1 MNHLSPQL
9 QSKLLFVSK
18 DCFPSKN
25 NNVIKIDNDNE
36 PYSYHVAKT
45 KMYVF
50 DQNDLGNFLLWY
62 WHNDKES
69 FLVDLSN
76 IDYEKHWQYFSGNN
90 QDFNIIYPDADTF
103 NSNVIENPNMV
114 QIYDNLI
121 TVNGIDHF
129 INQVVIPN
137 YKMIDIK
144 KINNTYYKF
153 ATNCGT
159 QIFM

>member
-9 QSKLLFVSK
+9 QTKLLFESK
-18 DCFPSKN
+18 ERFFSSN
-25 NNVIKIDNDNE
+25 NNVIKIDNE
-36 PYSYHVAKT
+36 PYSYYVAKT

-50 DQNDLGNFLLWY
+50 DQNDLFDFLVWY
-62 WHNDKES
+62 WNNQKES
-69 FLVDLSN
+69 FLVDLSD
-76 IDYEKHWQYFSGNN
+76 IDYEKPWKYFSNN
-90 QDFNIIYPDADTF
+90 NNGFVNLYPDADTF

-121 TVNGIDHF
+121 AVNGIDDF
-129 INQVVIPN
+129 INQVVLN
-137 YKMIDIK
+137 KYKLMGIK